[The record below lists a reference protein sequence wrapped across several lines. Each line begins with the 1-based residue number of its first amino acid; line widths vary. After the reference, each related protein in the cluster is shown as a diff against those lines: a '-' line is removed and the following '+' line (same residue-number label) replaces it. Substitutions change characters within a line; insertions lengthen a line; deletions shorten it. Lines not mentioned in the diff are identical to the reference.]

1 MRAAVLVLVRVLAT
15 WVCLLAACVRLGDD
29 LQDAEGAMD
38 VLTQYRQLARK
49 HKAVALRDGSLSDGL
64 YRLGI
69 AMQQLGAS
77 DDAVSTLRESAAVVA
92 ETSTR
97 QSLAYVLETH
107 ITCRTVGVTHV
118 CRPQVRLCSQC
129 SGRRTAAGWEVRRS
143 ISQPNGRGGHC
154 EGSE

>member
-1 MRAAVLVLVRVLAT
+1 
-15 WVCLLAACVRLGDD
+15 
-29 LQDAEGAMD
+29 MD

-97 QSLAYVLETH
+97 QSLAYVLD
-107 ITCRTVGVTHV
+107 THV
-118 CRPQVRLCSQC
+118 AHHVPQ
-129 SGRRTAAGWEVRRS
+129 RRCHSLASSTGTPVLSVQWPAH
-143 ISQPNGRGGHC
+143 NGRV
-154 EGSE
+154 GSTTKHIAT